1 MTMAHVCRTCS
12 RVNPAEA
19 QYCFHDGTSLDGH
32 GPHAGPMRAGALFF
46 RQPFVFPSGV
56 SCRTFDELAL
66 ACQGSWQ
73 AARDLLEQGY
83 LERFLG
89 GLGRA
94 DLALA
99 AREAARFPDRDR
111 GLDEFL
117 AKLPS
122 KALHPPSLNVEPL
135 QINLGVLKLGQD
147 RRFALRLRN
156 GGMRLLYGTVTCV
169 DSIWLTVGDAPGGP
183 RKLFQFADDSTIP
196 VHVVGRRLRAGNKP
210 LEGKLLVES
219 NGGVETVLVRAE
231 VPVTPFPAGALAGAL
246 SPRQIAEK
254 AKASPREAAL
264 LFEQGAVERWYQSN
278 GWTYPVQGPAASG
291 ISAVQ
296 QFFEAL
302 GLTTPPRVEISE
314 QAVHLLG
321 HVGERLEH
329 ELRVETQEKRPVYA
343 HAVSDQPWL
352 RIGPIALEGRSAT
365 IPLEVPAVPPRPGE
379 HLQGRV
385 TVTANGNQ
393 RFWVSVLLS
402 VGERLAAT
410 RTAKSTVRS
419 AIQAAPPVAPTAQA
433 ISAIPYATPAPQSL
447 APPRPPVAQLAVAL
461 TEPGGGSKS
470 VHFVPVLLLCL
481 ALLGIIA
488 RDLLLPDSQRI
499 VESGTVEA
507 MLDKEPR
514 IDVRFHDGK
523 KGDDA
528 DRALPDPTMRFGLLM
543 LREKDPRKPDKL
555 KRLTFDEFG
564 RSNNT
569 VLLIDG
575 SERFFGEPRHRR
587 EQRYGEWE
595 TLKAPLQGDGT
606 GRNGDGMES
615 VWKLIPERIIVHQIV
630 EVVAGEQSRVLDTCR
645 VRYILE
651 NQDTAEHRVGIRF
664 MLDTFI
670 GTNDGVPFTIP
681 GKRDLC
687 DTHME
692 FTKKQDVPDFI
703 QALERDDLRNPGTI
717 AQIQFKLGGR
727 VESPDRVTLGAWPHT
742 RFSDYGFPKARAQN
756 TGWDVPVLDIRRL
769 NELVES
775 SGERADP
782 DSCVVMYW
790 NPQPLGPGK
799 KREVGFSYGLGTV
812 SSGEGGQNRL
822 ALTVGGRLVAH
833 GEFTLT
839 ALVHDPRPDEM
850 LTLTLPADFSLVE
863 GKETQAVPPLPA
875 ESTQRNSPVTWKIKA
890 AGDGRY
896 TLKVKSSRGATQ
908 TQAIR
913 IRTKGVFD

>member
-1 MTMAHVCRTCS
+1 
-12 RVNPAEA
+12 
-19 QYCFHDGTSLDGH
+19 
-32 GPHAGPMRAGALFF
+32 MRAGALFF

-66 ACQGSWQ
+66 ACQGNWQ
-73 AARDLLEQGY
+73 AAREMLDQGY

-94 DLALA
+94 DLAMA

-122 KALHPPSLNVEPL
+122 KALHPPSLSVEPM

-169 DSIWLTVGDAPGGP
+169 DCIWLTVGDAPGAP
-183 RKLFQFADDSTIP
+183 RKLFQFADDLTIP
-196 VHVVGRRLRAGNKP
+196 VHVVGRRLRASNKP

-231 VPVTPFPAGALAGAL
+231 VPVTPFPAGVLAGAL

-321 HVGERLEH
+321 DVGERLEH

-352 RIGPIALEGRSAT
+352 RIGSIALEGRSAT

-402 VGERLAAT
+402 VGERPAVT

-419 AIQAAPPVAPTAQA
+419 AIQAGPPPVASTAQA
-433 ISAIPYATPAPQSL
+433 ISAVPYATPAPESL
-447 APPRPPVAQLAVAL
+447 APSRPPVAQLAVAL
-461 TEPGGGSKS
+461 TEPGGGSKW

-481 ALLGIIA
+481 ALLGVIA
-488 RDLLLPDSQRI
+488 RDVLLPDSQPAEEPAI
-499 VESGTVEA
+499 VEGL
-507 MLDKEPR
+507 LDNEPR
-514 IDVRFHDGK
+514 IEVRFHDGK

-528 DRALPDPTMRFGLLM
+528 DRALPDPTMRFGLVM
-543 LREKDPRKPDKL
+543 LREKDPRKLDKL

-569 VLLIDG
+569 VLLVDG
-575 SERFFGEPRHRR
+575 SERILGEPRQRR

-606 GRNGDGMES
+606 GRNGDGLES
-615 VWKLIPERIIVHQIV
+615 VWKLTPERIFVHQIV
-630 EVVAGEQSRVLDTCR
+630 EVVGGEQSRLLDTCR

-651 NQDTAEHRVGIRF
+651 NQDTREHRVGIRF

-687 DTHME
+687 DTRME
-692 FTKKQDVPDFI
+692 FSKKQDVPDFI
-703 QALERDDLRNPGTI
+703 QALEKDDLRNPGTI
-717 AQIQFKLGGR
+717 AQIQFKLGSR

-742 RFSDYGFPKARAQN
+742 RFRDYGIRKAHAQM

-769 NELVES
+769 NELVEAN
-775 SGERADP
+775 GERADP

-790 NPQPLGPGK
+790 NPQPIGPGE
-799 KREVGFSYGLGTV
+799 KREAGFSYGLGTV

-839 ALVHDPRPDEM
+839 ALVHDPQADEI
-850 LTLTLPADFSLVE
+850 LTLTLPADFSLVD
-863 GKETQAVPPLPA
+863 GKETQTVPPLPA
-875 ESTQRNSPVTWKIKA
+875 ESTQLNSPVTWKIKA
-890 AGDGRY
+890 SGDGHY
-896 TLKVKSSRGATQ
+896 TLKVKSSKGATQ
-908 TQAIR
+908 TQTIR
-913 IRTKGVFD
+913 IRSKGVFD